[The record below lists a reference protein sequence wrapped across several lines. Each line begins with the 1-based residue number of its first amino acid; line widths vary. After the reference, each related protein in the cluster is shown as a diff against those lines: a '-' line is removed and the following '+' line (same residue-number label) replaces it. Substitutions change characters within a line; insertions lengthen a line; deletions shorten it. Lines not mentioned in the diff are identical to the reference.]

1 MQALK
6 NTKQR
11 EAILQALN
19 RAEAP
24 LSAEEVCVQVTK
36 EYPRLALS
44 TVYRNLERFAD
55 AGLLE
60 RCLFHDWSTRYSPK
74 RDHHGHYLI
83 CTACNAKLRI
93 GGCPLE
99 NVKQTLERE
108 TGYEI
113 SGHDLT
119 IYGVCPRCKRDQ

>member
-1 MQALK
+1 MQALG
-6 NTKQR
+6 Q
-11 EAILQALN
+11 
-19 RAEAP
+19 AEAP
-24 LSAEEVCVQVTK
+24 LSAEEVCAAVTRQ
-36 EYPRLALS
+36 YPRLALS

-60 RCLFHDWSTRYSPK
+60 RCLFHDGVTRYSQV
-74 RDHHGHYLI
+74 REHHGHYLI

-99 NVKQTLERE
+99 DVEQKLEQD
-108 TGYEI
+108 TGFEI

-119 IYGVCPRCKRDQ
+119 IYGVCPQCKRER